1 MDGRDEAGGRK
12 PMRLQ
17 LSAFGIQ
24 GQAVADTFFQVE
36 MAKSFRLFR
45 LLDGQAEQAAM

>member
-24 GQAVADTFFQVE
+24 GQAVADTTFFQVE
-36 MAKSFRLFR
+36 MAKSFRLS
-45 LLDGQAEQAAM
+45 GS